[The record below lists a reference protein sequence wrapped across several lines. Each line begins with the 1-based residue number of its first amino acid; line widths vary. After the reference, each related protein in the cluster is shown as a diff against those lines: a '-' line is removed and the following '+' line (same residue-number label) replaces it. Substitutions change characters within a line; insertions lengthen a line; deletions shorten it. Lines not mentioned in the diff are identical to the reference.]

1 MKFKLIEDKDYKIGD
16 HVEIINNGDI
26 YSHYI
31 TLFHK
36 VGFKDDKPYK
46 PYDTKIGFQGKIFHI
61 CRHEDKSESI
71 IICIRD
77 NNGNE
82 IAINKEGIKMT
93 LIQSRKIKL
102 KKIC

>member
-1 MKFKLIEDKDYKIGD
+1 MKFELIEDKDYKIGD
-16 HVEIINNGDI
+16 YVEVINSGAL
-26 YSHYI
+26 YSQYI

-36 VGFKDDKPYK
+36 VGFKNNKTYN
-46 PYDTKIGFQGKIFHI
+46 DTKISFQGKIFHI
-61 CRHEDKSESI
+61 CRHEEKSESI
-71 IICIRD
+71 IIFIRD

-82 IAINKEGIKMT
+82 IAIDKEGIKMT